1 MKKQKEEEELERQQ
15 NKKKEYVFPNAKINM
30 DTWKNT
36 VVNEK
41 DLNKRFE
48 WIKTNFE
55 SGAYSFWK
63 MDYDKLD
70 SELKVEFQSR
80 NQLQGF
86 FNRCE
91 SFRNHVYCW

>member
-1 MKKQKEEEELERQQ
+1 
-15 NKKKEYVFPNAKINM
+15 M